1 LDTISDHGPHSKALA
16 FTDLKRRIK
25 MNNKL
30 IVATIFGLMII
41 AGTALAGGDPA
52 RGKELSMDCVDCH
65 GENGLGDEE
74 VPGLAGLDEA
84 YQIEQLMAYKSGE
97 RTDEEAMIMYA
108 EDLSEQDMADLA
120 AYYAGLEG
128 N

>member
-1 LDTISDHGPHSKALA
+1 
-16 FTDLKRRIK
+16 
-25 MNNKL
+25 
-30 IVATIFGLMII
+30 
-41 AGTALAGGDPA
+41 
-52 RGKELSMDCVDCH
+52 MDCIDCH

-84 YQIEQLMAYKSGE
+84 YQIEQLKAYKSGE

-120 AYYAGLEG
+120 AYYAGLE
-128 N
+128 NK